1 MAAVSID
8 QGMPGPEESAH
19 KVDRSRWQ
27 LLAMAR
33 RRWAEID
40 LPFDCRL
47 LRTVVDEAPMLAE
60 GLGMESGDRFLTDY
74 LSLDLDLVGRVLG
87 WLEQEQPT
95 EAVPL
100 AVAAATCALN
110 LTGTFAEAGD
120 NQHTLKDGGLDNIKT
135 TAQGEGGTS
144 AAYLAARLKKA
155 GRDDLLEQDRT
166 PLPAAWARRRY
177 RTTGQDCWYGSWVQS
192 LSRAPDGST
201 SRMAARKTCHVSRIW
216 ALVQLLYPRPR
227 SFTPML
233 YQSRS
238 FRSRSSCAAD
248 FRPDFMPAVCQLT
261 EASRRHL
268 STSATV
274 TDPSGSG
281 LSWPALIN
289 WETRAGEIPSASA
302 ACFLSMAAV
311 VKARGEF

>member
-1 MAAVSID
+1 MAAVSVD

-100 AVAAATCALN
+100 AVALVDHGGDRKSDDFKASQERQKQGDNVTLKRGNAQTYLLRRLARDAPEVLERVKSGEIKSARAAAI
-110 LTGTFAEAGD
+110 EAGI
-120 NQHTLKDGGLDNIKT
+120 IKPVPT
-135 TAQGEGGTS
+135 VRLVPDPTRAAASIVERMDRAWCVALATAIAEQI
-144 AAYLAARLKKA
+144 
-155 GRDDLLEQDRT
+155 RDV
-166 PLPAAWARRRY
+166 A
-177 RTTGQDCWYGSWVQS
+177 
-192 LSRAPDGST
+192 
-201 SRMAARKTCHVSRIW
+201 
-216 ALVQLLYPRPR
+216 
-227 SFTPML
+227 
-233 YQSRS
+233 SRS
-238 FRSRSSCAAD
+238 
-248 FRPDFMPAVCQLT
+248 PPLT
-261 EASRRHL
+261 
-268 STSATV
+268 
-274 TDPSGSG
+274 P
-281 LSWPALIN
+281 
-289 WETRAGEIPSASA
+289 
-302 ACFLSMAAV
+302 
-311 VKARGEF
+311 

>member
-1 MAAVSID
+1 MAAVSVD

-60 GLGMESGDRFLTDY
+60 GLGLESGDRFLTDY

-100 AVAAATCALN
+100 AVAAATRALN
-110 LTGTFAEAGD
+110 LTGTFAEAG
-120 NQHTLKDGGLDNIKT
+120 NPHGNLDNIKV

-155 GRDDLLEQDRT
+155 GRDDLLEQVGPEKPYRSIRAAAIEAGIIKPVPTVRLVPDPARAAASIVERMDR
-166 PLPAAWARRRY
+166 AW
-177 RTTGQDCWYGSWVQS
+177 CV
-192 LSRAPDGST
+192 
-201 SRMAARKTCHVSRIW
+201 
-216 ALVQLLYPRPR
+216 ALATAIAEQIRDVA
-227 SFTPML
+227 
-233 YQSRS
+233 SRS
-238 FRSRSSCAAD
+238 
-248 FRPDFMPAVCQLT
+248 PPPT
-261 EASRRHL
+261 
-268 STSATV
+268 
-274 TDPSGSG
+274 P
-281 LSWPALIN
+281 
-289 WETRAGEIPSASA
+289 
-302 ACFLSMAAV
+302 
-311 VKARGEF
+311 

>member
-1 MAAVSID
+1 MAAVSVD

-100 AVAAATCALN
+100 AVAAATRALD
-110 LTGTFAEAGD
+110 LTGTFAKAGD
-120 NQHTLKDGGLDNIKT
+120 NRHTLSDPSRDIV
-135 TAQGEGGTS
+135 TARSQGEGGNS
-144 AAYLAARLKKA
+144 SAYLAARLKKA
-155 GRDDLLEQDRT
+155 GRDDLLEQVGPKKPYRSIRAAAIEAGIIKPVPTVRLVPDPTRAAASIVERMDRT
-166 PLPAAWARRRY
+166 W
-177 RTTGQDCWYGSWVQS
+177 CV
-192 LSRAPDGST
+192 
-201 SRMAARKTCHVSRIW
+201 
-216 ALVQLLYPRPR
+216 ALATAIAEQIRDVACRP
-227 SFTPML
+227 P
-233 YQSRS
+233 
-238 FRSRSSCAAD
+238 
-248 FRPDFMPAVCQLT
+248 P
-261 EASRRHL
+261 
-268 STSATV
+268 
-274 TDPSGSG
+274 
-281 LSWPALIN
+281 
-289 WETRAGEIPSASA
+289 
-302 ACFLSMAAV
+302 
-311 VKARGEF
+311 